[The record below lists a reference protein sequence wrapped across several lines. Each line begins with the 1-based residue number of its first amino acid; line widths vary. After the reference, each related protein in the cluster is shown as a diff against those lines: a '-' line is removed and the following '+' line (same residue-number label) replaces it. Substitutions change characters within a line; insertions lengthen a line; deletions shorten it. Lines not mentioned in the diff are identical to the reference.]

1 METVPVVVQAA
12 RAAATRDPKREREDR
27 VNEKSKLSPMM
38 QQYMAMKEQY
48 KDTLLFFRLGDFY
61 EMFFDDAVLASK
73 ELELT
78 LTGRDCGMQERA
90 PMCGVPFHAVD
101 VYVNR
106 LLEKGYKVAICEQL
120 TDPALSKGLVDRDV
134 VRIITPGT
142 VIESSILDEKSNN
155 YLLALY
161 LQGTQVGMAYV
172 DVSTGQF
179 ELSSVSV
186 ADGAQPLLD
195 ELVRLTPTE
204 VLVNEAMGRFFK
216 SHDVLQ
222 KVLAYPV
229 QVEQEDNFEQLQLMR
244 QFKVE
249 SLAELGLDDRSEAC
263 AAAGALL
270 EYLAETQ
277 KNTLD
282 QIQRPKIHRQ
292 NEFMLL
298 DATTR
303 RNLELTETLRG
314 KNRKGSLLWILDRTH
329 TAMGSRMLRQWL
341 AQPLQNRLAIE
352 MRLDAVEEISRDL
365 VSKDRVIEL
374 LRQIKDI
381 ERIATRICY
390 ETVNARDC
398 VALGNSVSVIPALK
412 QALNGYAAAMVV
424 QINQDMDPLEDVS
437 DLLARAIADNPPLGV
452 KDGGII
458 REGYDAQLD
467 QLRHAATHGREMIAS
482 MEASER
488 EATGIKNLKISY
500 NRVFGFYIEVTKS
513 YLDQVPYRYTRKQT
527 LANAERFITQ
537 ELKELEETI
546 LGAEEKSIKLEYEL
560 FVKIREAL
568 HGQIARLQR
577 TARCVAQLDCLVSLA
592 DTALEHGFTKPT
604 LNDQGE
610 LTITD
615 GRHPVVEASLE
626 TGRFVAN
633 NTQMDMDKN
642 RFLIITGPNMAGKS
656 TYLRQ
661 VALITLMAHM
671 GSFVPALSANIPLT
685 DRIFTRIGATDDLFM
700 GQSTFMVEMSEVA
713 NILKHATSQS
723 LVILDEIGRGTSTFD
738 GLSIAWAVVEY
749 LCDRDAIGA
758 KTLFATHYHELSQ
771 LEGKVAG
778 VRNYCVAVREAGDT
792 VVFLHRIVRGGAD
805 KSFGV
810 HVAQLAG
817 LPEAVVARAREI
829 LERLEA
835 SKFNSKAVR
844 SSADEAGKRLNR
856 PEDTRTQQ
864 MDFAA
869 LLPYHDILEEIK
881 ALDVDQMTPIDA
893 LYLVNRLKEKMK

>member
-1 METVPVVVQAA
+1 VS
-12 RAAATRDPKREREDR
+12 
-27 VNEKSKLSPMM
+27 EKSKLSPMM
-38 QQYMAMKEQY
+38 QQYMQMKEQY

-61 EMFFDDAVLASK
+61 EMFFDDAILVSR

-78 LTGRDCGMQERA
+78 LTGRDCGMAERA

-120 TDPALSKGLVDRDV
+120 TDPALSKGLVERDV

-142 VIESSILDEKSNN
+142 VIESSILDEKANN
-155 YLLALY
+155 YLLSLY
-161 LQGTQVGMAYV
+161 MQGTQVGLAYV

-179 ELSSVSV
+179 ELTHVSV
-186 ADGAQPLLD
+186 ADGAQTLLD

-204 VLVNEAMGRFFK
+204 VLVNEAMARFFH
-216 SHDVLQ
+216 SHDVLT
-222 KVLAYPV
+222 KVLAYPA
-229 QVEQEDNFEQLQLMR
+229 QTLDEDEFEQKELLR
-244 QFKVE
+244 KFKVD

-270 EYLAETQ
+270 TYLDQTQ

-282 QIQRPKIHRQ
+282 QIQRPRVQ
-292 NEFMLL
+292 TRDEFMLL

-303 RNLELTETLRG
+303 RNLELTETIRG
-314 KNRKGSLLWILDRTH
+314 KSRKGSLLWILDRTH
-329 TAMGSRMLRQWL
+329 TAMGSRMMRQWL
-341 AQPLQNRLAIE
+341 AQPLQNRTAIE
-352 MRLDAVEEISRDL
+352 KRLNAVEEVASDL
-365 VSKDRVIEL
+365 VAKDRVVEL
-374 LRQIKDI
+374 LKEIKDM
-381 ERIATRICY
+381 ERIVTRICY

-398 VALGNSVSVIPALK
+398 VALGNSVAVIPALRE
-412 QALNGYAAAMVV
+412 ALSGYRSDLIDELCD
-424 QINQDMDPLEDVS
+424 QMDPLEDVS
-437 DLLARAIADNPPLGV
+437 DLLARAIADNPPLGI

-458 REGYDAQLD
+458 REGYDEELD
-467 QLRHAATHGREMIAS
+467 RLRYAATGGRDLIAS

-513 YLDQVPYRYTRKQT
+513 YLEQVPYRYTRKQT
-527 LANAERFITQ
+527 LANAERYITQ

-546 LGAEEKSIKLEYEL
+546 LGAEEKSIKLEYDL

-568 HGQIARLQR
+568 HGQTERLQR
-577 TARCVAQLDCLVSLA
+577 TARCVAQLDCLTSLA
-592 DTALEHGFTKPT
+592 DTALEHNFVKPAI
-604 LNDQGE
+604 NDKGQ
-610 LTITD
+610 LSIVD

-626 TGRFVAN
+626 NGRFVAN

-671 GSFVPALSANIPLT
+671 GSFVPAREAQIPLT

-713 NILKHATSQS
+713 NILKHATAHS

-738 GLSIAWAVVEY
+738 GLSIAWAVVEH
-749 LCDRDAIGA
+749 LCDRNIIGA

-771 LEGKVAG
+771 LEGKVSG
-778 VRNYCVAVREAGDT
+778 VRNYCVAVREAGDD

-810 HVAQLAG
+810 HVGQLAG
-817 LPEAVVARAREI
+817 LPDAVVARAREI

-835 SKFNSKAVR
+835 SKFNSKAVKN
-844 SSADEAGKRLNR
+844 SAEEAAKRLNR
-856 PEDTRTQQ
+856 PEDMRSQQ
-864 MDFAA
+864 MDFAS
-869 LLPYHDILEEIK
+869 LLPYHDVLEEIK
-881 ALDVDQMTPIDA
+881 ALNIDQMTPIDA
-893 LYLVNRLKEKMK
+893 LYMLNRLKEKMK